1 MRTVRKAGTGV
12 AVLGSLVL
20 VVSAAGPALASS
32 GPSARLPLSAGVR
45 SASLANATRTGF
57 GGWIFTPKTATSVT
71 SKFKMPTLKC
81 TSTTTGIAP
90 LSAMV
95 TGTSS
100 SQKASAAGVL
110 LECMSGAPAAAA
122 TVIVNGTETDSTHAL
137 HVGDLM
143 KATVTTSATKTTAT
157 IADLTA
163 GHKFTFTK
171 SGTGAAAL
179 EELIIDDALT
189 NTSTGKQLPVAN
201 FGKISFSSGAVSGK
215 PLGSVT
221 AKQAINMQ
229 TSKGVLQILT
239 GALTGTKKNAFLTTW
254 KHS

>member
-1 MRTVRKAGTGV
+1 MRMERKAGAGV
-12 AVLGSLVL
+12 AALGSLVL
-20 VVSAAGPALASS
+20 VMSGAVPALASS
-32 GPSARLPLSAGVR
+32 GPSARLPLSTGVR
-45 SASLANATRTGF
+45 SVSVTNTTSTGF
-57 GGWIFTPKTATSVT
+57 GGWVFGSTTATSVT
-71 SKFKMPTLKC
+71 SEFKIPTLKC
-81 TSTTTGIAP
+81 TSTTTAVGP

-95 TGTSS
+95 TGT
-100 SQKASAAGVL
+100 ASAPKDSGAGVL
-110 LECMSGAPAAAA
+110 LECASGAPAAAA
-122 TVIVNGTETDSTHAL
+122 TVIVNGTESNSTHAL

-143 KATVTTSATKTTAT
+143 KATVTRSATTTKAT

-163 GHKFTFTK
+163 GHTFTFTK

-189 NTSTGKQLPVAN
+189 STSTGKQLPVAN
-201 FGKISFSSGAVSGK
+201 FGQISFSSGAVSGK

-221 AKQAINMQ
+221 PKQAINMQ

-239 GALTGTKKNAFLTTW
+239 GALTGTKKNAFPTTW